1 MMANKVTCTMIG
13 EKELVAKLKQLSDEV
28 ASQNLV
34 TAVQAGADVI
44 QNAAKQ
50 KSPKK
55 TRTLSRSIHQEV
67 LESSKERAVVE
78 IGTDLSY
85 AKIHEYGG
93 VIAPKKGRFLAIPV
107 SDTAKTSVS
116 PRNFP
121 GKLHVRVNGGSGV
134 LLDADNI
141 VHFALVT
148 SVTIPARPYLR
159 PALDENKSRAISAIG
174 NAITLLM
181 EKVCK

>member
-1 MMANKVTCTMIG
+1 MANKVTCTMIG
-13 EKELVAKLKQLSDEV
+13 EKELVARLKQLSDEV
-28 ASQNLV
+28 AGQNLV
-34 TAVQAGADVI
+34 TAVQAGADIV

-67 LESSKERAVVE
+67 LESSRERAVVGV
-78 IGTDLSY
+78 GTDLPY

-93 VIAPKKGRFLAIPV
+93 VISPKKGRFLAIPV
-107 SDTAKTSVS
+107 SDEAKTCVS
-116 PRNFP
+116 PRNFQR
-121 GKLHVRVNGGSGV
+121 KLHARVKGGSGV
-134 LLDADNI
+134 LLDADNV

-148 SVTIPARPYLR
+148 SATIPAKPYLR
-159 PALDENKSRAISAIG
+159 PALDENKDKALSVIG
-174 NAITLLM
+174 DAVTKLM

>member
-1 MMANKVTCTMIG
+1 MIG

-85 AKIHEYGG
+85 AKIHEYE
-93 VIAPKKGRFLAIPV
+93 IGRA
-107 SDTAKTSVS
+107 
-116 PRNFP
+116 
-121 GKLHVRVNGGSGV
+121 HV
-134 LLDADNI
+134 
-141 VHFALVT
+141 
-148 SVTIPARPYLR
+148 
-159 PALDENKSRAISAIG
+159 
-174 NAITLLM
+174 
-181 EKVCK
+181 